1 MLPVAFRLS
10 SAPRRHRI
18 VNTAPKVT
26 APKIEA
32 IVSSVTDIPK
42 ARTACIAVARGS
54 SSQPSGFYLAIWR
67 MCLPLLSSILFSQ
80 FRKSG
85 KGFLLDMTDSIL
97 ETISNEYAAA
107 AEKVGGSV
115 VAVHARRW
123 MPTSGIEWKKGV
135 VVTVHHGVQRDEDI
149 KVLLVGGRAVSAKLV
164 GRDPSTDIAVLKIED
179 GSSGAPQL
187 GDSTSLRLGHLV
199 LALGR
204 TRRGDLVASSGIIGG
219 ISGEWR
225 NQRGGQLDQHIRLDL
240 ALYPGFSGGP
250 LLNARGEV
258 VGVNT
263 RGLAHGRAVTVPV
276 ATVNRVVEELLKK
289 GHIARPYLGIAMQPV
304 EVPENMRS
312 RLPAQMRVGLLV
324 MQVENGGPAER
335 AGVLLG
341 DVLFEV
347 SGETVEHVDA
357 IQDSLAAAKI
367 GDVLQIRVIRAGEI
381 KPVSITLGERAR

>member
-1 MLPVAFRLS
+1 MA
-10 SAPRRHRI
+10 
-18 VNTAPKVT
+18 N
-26 APKIEA
+26 
-32 IVSSVTDIPK
+32 
-42 ARTACIAVARGS
+42 
-54 SSQPSGFYLAIWR
+54 
-67 MCLPLLSSILFSQ
+67 
-80 FRKSG
+80 
-85 KGFLLDMTDSIL
+85 SIL
-97 ETISNEYAAA
+97 ETISNEFAAA
-107 AEKVGGSV
+107 AEKVGSSV

-149 KVLLVGGRAVSAKLV
+149 KVLLDGGRAVSAKLA
-164 GRDPSTDIAVLKIED
+164 GRDPSTDIAVLRIAEV
-179 GSSGAPQL
+179 SSGGRQF

-219 ISGEWR
+219 ISGAWR
-225 NQRGGQLDQHIRLDL
+225 NRHGGQLDQHIRLDL

-263 RGLAHGRAVTVPV
+263 RGLGHGRAVTLPV
-276 ATVNRVVEELLKK
+276 ATVNRVVEELLEK

-312 RLPAQMRVGLLV
+312 KLPAETRVGLLV
-324 MQVENGGPAER
+324 MHVENGGPAEK

-347 SGETVEHVDA
+347 GGKTVEHVDA
-357 IQDSLAAAKI
+357 IQDSLATAKI
-367 GDVLQIRVIRAGEI
+367 GDVLQITLIRAGEI
-381 KPVSITLGERAR
+381 KAVSVALGERTR

>member
-1 MLPVAFRLS
+1 MANS
-10 SAPRRHRI
+10 
-18 VNTAPKVT
+18 
-26 APKIEA
+26 
-32 IVSSVTDIPK
+32 
-42 ARTACIAVARGS
+42 
-54 SSQPSGFYLAIWR
+54 IW
-67 MCLPLLSSILFSQ
+67 
-80 FRKSG
+80 
-85 KGFLLDMTDSIL
+85 
-97 ETISNEYAAA
+97 ETISNELAAA
-107 AEKVGGSV
+107 AEKVGSSV

-149 KVLLVGGRAVSAKLV
+149 KVLLDGGRAVSAKLA
-164 GRDPSTDIAVLKIED
+164 GRDPSTDLAVLRIEEV
-179 GSSGAPQL
+179 SSGARPL

-225 NQRGGQLDQHIRLDL
+225 NRRGGQLDQHIRLDL

-263 RGLAHGRAVTVPV
+263 RGLGHGRAVTLPV
-276 ATVNRVVEELLKK
+276 ATVNRVVEELLEK

-312 RLPAQMRVGLLV
+312 KLPAETRVGLLAID
-324 MQVENGGPAER
+324 VENGGPAGK

-347 SGETVEHVDA
+347 GGKTVEHVDA

-367 GDVLQIRVIRAGEI
+367 GDVLQIRLIRAGEI
-381 KPVSITLGERAR
+381 KAVSVALGERTR

>member
-1 MLPVAFRLS
+1 
-10 SAPRRHRI
+10 
-18 VNTAPKVT
+18 
-26 APKIEA
+26 
-32 IVSSVTDIPK
+32 
-42 ARTACIAVARGS
+42 
-54 SSQPSGFYLAIWR
+54 
-67 MCLPLLSSILFSQ
+67 
-80 FRKSG
+80 
-85 KGFLLDMTDSIL
+85 MTNSIL
-97 ETISNEYAAA
+97 ETISNEFAAV
-107 AEKVGGSV
+107 AERVGRSV

-123 MPTSGIEWKKGV
+123 MPASGIEWKKGV

-149 KVLLVGGRAVSAKLV
+149 KVLLDGGRVVSAKLA
-164 GRDPSTDIAVLKIED
+164 GRDPSTDIAVLRIED

-225 NQRGGQLDQHIRLDL
+225 NQHGGQLGQHIRLDL

-250 LLNARGEV
+250 LLNAAGEV

-263 RGLAHGRAVTVPV
+263 RGLGHGRAVTLPV
-276 ATVNRVVEELLKK
+276 ATVNRVVEELLEK

-304 EVPENMRS
+304 EVPENMNS
-312 RLPAQMRVGLLV
+312 KLPAETRVGLLV
-324 MQVENGGPAER
+324 MHVQNGGPAEK

-341 DVLFEV
+341 DLLIEV
-347 SGETVEHVDA
+347 GGKTVEHVDA
-357 IQDSLAAAKI
+357 IQDSLAMAKI

-381 KPVSITLGERAR
+381 KTVSVALGERTR

>member
-1 MLPVAFRLS
+1 MA
-10 SAPRRHRI
+10 
-18 VNTAPKVT
+18 N
-26 APKIEA
+26 
-32 IVSSVTDIPK
+32 
-42 ARTACIAVARGS
+42 
-54 SSQPSGFYLAIWR
+54 
-67 MCLPLLSSILFSQ
+67 SI
-80 FRKSG
+80 
-85 KGFLLDMTDSIL
+85 I
-97 ETISNEYAAA
+97 ETISNEFAAA
-107 AEKVGGSV
+107 AEKVGSSV

-123 MPTSGIEWKKGV
+123 MPTSGIEWKRGV

-149 KVLLVGGRAVSAKLV
+149 KVLLDGGRAVSAKLA
-164 GRDPSTDIAVLKIED
+164 GRDPSTDIAILRIEE

-225 NQRGGQLDQHIRLDL
+225 NRHGGNLDQHIRLDL

-258 VGVNT
+258 IGVNT
-263 RGLAHGRAVTVPV
+263 RGLGHGRAVTVPV
-276 ATVNRVVEELLKK
+276 ATVNRVVEQLLEK

-312 RLPAQMRVGLLV
+312 KLPAEMRVGLLV
-324 MQVENGGPAER
+324 MHVENSGPAEK
-335 AGVLLG
+335 AGVMLG

-347 SGETVEHVDA
+347 GGKTVEHVDA
-357 IQDSLAAAKI
+357 IQDSLATAKI
-367 GDVLQIRVIRAGEI
+367 GDVLQIRLIRAGEI
-381 KPVSITLGERAR
+381 KAVSVALGERTR